1 MWLLHGTTRAR
12 AESVVQHGPD
22 VNFVEP
28 GGRGAAES
36 FSLTAE
42 GKLSAVGDSLAYA
55 RGKAAAFPNELG
67 PAVVAVDVPDDVVRV
82 AAVEHL
88 SLYAGF
94 IEYDEGADVGELVA
108 LCGGVV
114 QFDPGPALDSLL
126 ARWGALVKE
135 IRGVP

>member
-1 MWLLHGTTRAR
+1 MWLVHGTTRLR
-12 AESVVQHGPD
+12 AESIVLHGPD

-28 GGRGAAES
+28 RGRGIAENFS
-36 FSLTAE
+36 FTAE
-42 GKLSAVGDSLAYA
+42 GTPSAVGDSVDYA
-55 RGKAAAFPNELG
+55 RGKAIAFPNELG
-67 PAVVAVDVPDDVVRV
+67 PAVVAVDVPNDVVRM

-94 IEYDEGADVGELVA
+94 IEYDEGADVRKLVA

-126 ARWGALVKE
+126 AKWGSLAKE